1 MTTKSVYLLNST
13 KCKPALRA
21 EESLLDSHIFGEEKN
36 KGNTLKRRRKLQLF

>member
-36 KGNTLKRRRKLQLF
+36 KGNTLKRRRKLKLF